1 MARCAL
7 ALGGTAA
14 LLAGVD
20 LVHKASSD
28 AAYVHSRSSGYVVLV
43 VVLAALWTSAI
54 VLTRSLSIAVGGG
67 VLAAGAAGNLMSLA
81 FSPGVP
87 NPLALG
93 PIAFNL
99 ADVFVLA
106 GFVLVAGAT
115 LVFAL
120 RNRER
125 MSEPVRLRI

>member
-28 AAYVHSRSSGYVVLV
+28 AASVHGRSSGYVALV
-43 VVLAALWTSAI
+43 AVLAAMWTTAI
-54 VLTRSLSIAVGGG
+54 VLSRSLSIAVGGG
-67 VLAAGAAGNLMSLA
+67 VLAAGAVGNVMSLA

-87 NPLALG
+87 NPLVLG

-115 LVFAL
+115 LAFAV
-120 RNRER
+120 RNRDR
-125 MSEPVRLRI
+125 MSEPVRLR

>member
-7 ALGGTAA
+7 ALGGTAV

-28 AAYVHSRSSGYVVLV
+28 AAYVHGRSSGYVVLV
-43 VVLAALWTSAI
+43 AVLTAMWTTAI

-67 VLAAGAAGNLMSLA
+67 VLAAGAVGNVMSLA

-87 NPLALG
+87 NPLVLG

-99 ADVFVLA
+99 ADVFVLS

-115 LVFAL
+115 LVFAV
-120 RNRER
+120 RNRDR
-125 MSEPVRLRI
+125 MGEPVRLR